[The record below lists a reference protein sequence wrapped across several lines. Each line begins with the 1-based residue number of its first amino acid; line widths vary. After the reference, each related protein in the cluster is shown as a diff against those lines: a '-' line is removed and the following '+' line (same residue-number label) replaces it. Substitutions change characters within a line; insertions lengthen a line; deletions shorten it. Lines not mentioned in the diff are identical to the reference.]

1 MLIVL
6 LLLYLYL
13 IGGDGSIVEGSCIE
27 KERKA
32 LLAIKADIYDPD
44 RWLSSWTGQDCC
56 GWKGVGCNGITG
68 HVVKL
73 DLKYPYDFMSQIF
86 DEMWQKYFYY
96 YFENMKY
103 PGPSKVN
110 PSLLDL
116 MHLKYLDLSLN
127 NFSGAPIPKFIG
139 SLVHLEYLNLSYAEF
154 SGSIPP
160 ELGNL
165 SNLRFLDMS
174 QKDNYFDDYGWT
186 SLRADSLRWLS
197 NIPSLHSL
205 DLSGVNLSK
214 AADWL
219 HEINLLPS
227 LSDLHLSDAGLP
239 LASASISHVNLTSL
253 TMLDLSGSY
262 HVNATIPRWL
272 FNISSLVHMN
282 LQGCYL
288 SDTLLFAMGN
298 LHNLHGLDL
307 SDNQITREIFPNLA
321 NLSHLE
327 HLHMASNKISGNI
340 PESIGNLRN
349 LVELD
354 LSYNQNISGEIPEF
368 IGNLSHLQVLDL
380 SENEIKGEIP
390 EFIENLIQLRVL
402 DLSFNKIKGEIP
414 EFIENLMHLQVLEL
428 SGNEIS
434 GEIPDL
440 FDKLYDLCY
449 LGLES
454 NNITGKIPRSIGNLC
469 KLRVLNIRNN
479 NITGELAD
487 TIESWSTCIKNRL
500 DGRSYVQGL
509 IALLVGYNKLSG
521 TIPQTLSQ
529 LSALQELD
537 LASNSFTGHLTEAH
551 FANLTRLY
559 YLDLSYNSFQV
570 SLNQHWVPPFNAT
583 FIAMCSCHLGP
594 KFPTWLQTQTNLEEL
609 LLCENNISDGFP
621 TWFWDLKN
629 IYRLNVSHNSM
640 TGWLPTSLGGQHYES
655 FDVSSNNF
663 HGPIPEL
670 DPLYLDTMILSNNSF
685 SGPIPLSFAKAMNLR
700 FFILSHNHING
711 SIPQFL
717 CNLSSLQVLDIS
729 NNNLSGG
736 VRLFFSIMDSLEVLD
751 LSNNGLFGELHHC
764 RYKAQQGMIDSQ
776 EDSKL
781 EHSSHLMACPVYLQ
795 SLHLRNNRLSG
806 KLPSLLKN
814 CKQLVILDLSENRFS
829 GELPI
834 WIGERLRSLRV
845 LSFRT
850 NFFNGSIPVQLSHLT
865 FLQVLDLACNKFSG
879 ALPPSFGNF
888 SAMMRIQN
896 AEKTMLSD
904 FNAYYTEGLLITTKG
919 IEIEYTSVLALVMGI
934 DLSQNNFS
942 GVIPTELVNL
952 YGLSFLNLSNNHFTG
967 KIPENIGALRQLESL
982 DLSVNNLSGMIPS
995 TISSLYSLSHLN
1007 LSNNNLSGR
1016 IPWGNQLQTFC
1027 DPSIYGGNP
1036 NLHVWPLPGC
1046 VNIAPSKSPFQTRA
1060 QEEEP
1065 RNGDESEMIWL
1076 YASSSMGFV
1085 VGLLGFIYVF
1095 MIKQAIRIAYF
1106 HLIDMTYDYIHVQL
1120 AMRFAKL
1127 KSVLPILMNNGQG

>member
-13 IGGDGSIVEGSCIE
+13 IGGDGSIMEGSCIE
-27 KERKA
+27 RERKA
-32 LLAIKADIYDPD
+32 LLAIKADIYDPN

-56 GWKGVGCNGITG
+56 GWKGVGCDGITG

-73 DLKYPYDFMSQIF
+73 DLKYPYDFMSPFLEDYHIPLY
-86 DEMWQKYFYY
+86 EP
-96 YFENMKY
+96 MKL
-103 PGPSKVN
+103 PSPSKVN
-110 PSLLDL
+110 PSLLEL

-165 SNLRFLDMS
+165 SNLQFLDIS
-174 QKDNYFDDYGWT
+174 WNGDLFY
-186 SLRADSLRWLS
+186 DSLRWLS

-219 HEINLLPS
+219 HEINMLPS
-227 LSDLHLSDAGLP
+227 LSDLHLSDTDLP

-253 TMLDLSGSY
+253 TMLDLSGNY
-262 HVNATIPRWL
+262 HLNATIPRWL
-272 FNISSLVHMN
+272 FNISSLAHLN
-282 LQGCYL
+282 LRGCYL
-288 SDTLLFAMGN
+288 SNTLLFAMGN

-307 SDNQITREIFPNLA
+307 SDNQITKEFFSNLA

-327 HLHMASNKISGNI
+327 HLHMASNKISGQI
-340 PESIGNLRN
+340 PKSIENLHKLVELDLSDNQITGDLFQNLGNLSHLEYLSMARNKISGNMVESIGNLRN

-354 LSYNQNISGEIPEF
+354 LSYNQNISGKIPEI
-368 IGNLSHLQVLDL
+368 IG
-380 SENEIKGEIP
+380 
-390 EFIENLIQLRVL
+390 
-402 DLSFNKIKGEIP
+402 
-414 EFIENLMHLQVLEL
+414 NLMHLQVLELSGNEISGEIPKFIGNLMHLQVLDL

-449 LGLES
+449 LGLRS

-469 KLRVLNIRNN
+469 KLRVLDLYNN
-479 NITGELAD
+479 SITGELVD
-487 TIESWSTCIKNRL
+487 TIESWSACIKNRL
-500 DGRSYVQGL
+500 DGRNSVQGIQSL
-509 IALLVGYNKLSG
+509 YVGYNNLSG
-521 TIPQTLSQ
+521 TIAQTLSQ
-529 LSALQELD
+529 LSTLQGLD
-537 LASNSFTGHLTEAH
+537 LASSSFTGHLTEAH
-551 FANLTRLY
+551 FANLARLY

-570 SLNQHWVPPFNAT
+570 SQHWVPPFNAT
-583 FIAMCSCHLGP
+583 YVKMCSCHLGLR
-594 KFPTWLQTQTNLEEL
+594 FPTWLRTQTNLREL
-609 LLCENNISDGFP
+609 WLCENNISDSFP
-621 TWFWDLKN
+621 TWLWDLKN
-629 IYRLNVSHNSM
+629 MFYLNVSHNSM
-640 TGWLPTSLGGQHYES
+640 TGQLPTSLGGQQYGY

-670 DPLYLDTMILSNNSF
+670 NTSKLHTMILSNNSF
-685 SGPIPLSFAKAMNLR
+685 SGPIPLSFAKATNLR

-736 VRLFFSIMDSLEVLD
+736 VRLFFSSMESLDVLD
-751 LSNNGLFGELHHC
+751 LFNNGLFGELHHC

-781 EHSSHLMACPVYLQ
+781 EHSSHLMACPVNLQ
-795 SLHLRNNRLSG
+795 SLHLRNNSLSG
-806 KLPSLLKN
+806 KLPSLPKN

-845 LSFRT
+845 LSFRS
-850 NFFNGSIPVQLSHLT
+850 NLFNGSIPVQLSHLT
-865 FLQVLDLACNKFSG
+865 FLQVLDLACNNFSG

-896 AEKTMLSD
+896 VEKPMLSD
-904 FNAYYTEGLLITTKG
+904 CNAYYTEGLSITTKG
-919 IEIEYTSVLALVMGI
+919 IEIEYTKLLALVMGI

-942 GVIPTELVNL
+942 GTIPTELVNL
-952 YGLSFLNLSNNHFTG
+952 YGLCFLNLSNNHFTR
-967 KIPENIGALRQLESL
+967 KIPENIGNLRLLESL
-982 DLSVNNLSGMIPS
+982 DLSVNNLSNMIPS

-1016 IPWGNQLQTFC
+1016 IPRGNQLQAFC

-1036 NLHVWPLPGC
+1036 NLQVWPLPGC
-1046 VNIAPSKSPFQTRA
+1046 VNIAPSKSPFIRA
-1060 QEEEP
+1060 QEGEP
-1065 RNGDESEMIWL
+1065 RNGDESKMI
-1076 YASSSMGFV
+1076 
-1085 VGLLGFIYVF
+1085 
-1095 MIKQAIRIAYF
+1095 
-1106 HLIDMTYDYIHVQL
+1106 
-1120 AMRFAKL
+1120 
-1127 KSVLPILMNNGQG
+1127 